1 MKQERLNLYLI
12 DMKYIRNLHKADD
25 RVSSVS
31 PQIGKRFLIWIIVQ
45 CF

>member
-31 PQIGKRFLIWIIVQ
+31 PQIGKRFLTWIIVQ